1 MPRVA
6 RRLRQAIK
14 ASPPGRRRQRPE
26 GEAMEVIPSP
36 GRRWKSDL
44 PDLGDLDRIG
54 HGSQSTQT
62 AKALPT
68 AVRLDSSDEE
78 DEKSDHW

>member
-1 MPRVA
+1 
-6 RRLRQAIK
+6 
-14 ASPPGRRRQRPE
+14 
-26 GEAMEVIPSP
+26 MEVIPSP
-36 GRRWKSDL
+36 ASRWKSDL